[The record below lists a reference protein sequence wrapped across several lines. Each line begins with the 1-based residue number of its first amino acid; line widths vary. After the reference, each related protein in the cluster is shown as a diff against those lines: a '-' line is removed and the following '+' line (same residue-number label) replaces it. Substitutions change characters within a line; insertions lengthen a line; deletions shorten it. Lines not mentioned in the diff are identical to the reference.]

1 LRNPF
6 LAESH
11 PGRSSRVSIASRAAI
26 GARDPEPHESPAMDA
41 EQLNQIAATLADLDA
56 RLNELRRYL

>member
-1 LRNPF
+1 
-6 LAESH
+6 
-11 PGRSSRVSIASRAAI
+11 
-26 GARDPEPHESPAMDA
+26 MDA